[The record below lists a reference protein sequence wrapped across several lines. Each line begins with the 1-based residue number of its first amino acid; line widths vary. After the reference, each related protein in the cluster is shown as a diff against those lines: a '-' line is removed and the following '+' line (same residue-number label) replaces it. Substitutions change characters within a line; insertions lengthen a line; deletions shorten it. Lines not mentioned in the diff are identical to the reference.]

1 MESRRY
7 DYGSGAGTGGKIRRH
22 PPSRAVAA
30 SPYARPA
37 TAPTNAP
44 GTATAAVSQGGGWLS
59 RIIAAATSRFLPS
72 LFRTSPPQLTA
83 LAPPPQE
90 LLEPPSRDQLLVD
103 APPSPLPPP
112 LEDDLPECE
121 ENSGVAANNLFTENP
136 QSSAKGEEENMLR
149 NSNDH
154 GGMALEELLKQ
165 RTFTRSEF
173 EYLTNLLWSKTIGAN
188 SLKPEDG
195 NIRKMIVYDKENGS
209 EHSNLPLDFS
219 TTTYNIDDQVASPA
233 EIAKAYMGSKSSKG
247 SPLRLRL
254 HDPSSMPITSVEAS
268 MSQKAKP
275 PTIPLAQGSRLH
287 TSKTSDRLESNCT
300 TPNGA
305 IYKMSSSPYFKSGVS
320 SKERFGSVSSHYQ
333 TSSSVHTFG
342 RQVLKRKSTAVSN
355 ESDGPIRRMHQRY
368 NRTSPLL
375 ETRLGYR
382 RYLVGY
388 GSKLEGPEQLA
399 QTQKRSCLDK
409 VGDASLGSIEDR
421 AHVNCFGQAPEQ
433 SAEMAAKILKQL
445 DTLVPSQKENTPEI
459 KQKLESAIYFQEDV
473 SRQKKVQAERDLL
486 EPSPSEVEYSLPD
499 GITSN
504 KSISQIT
511 LNKENPPAF
520 SFKGNA
526 PNLVLSDEIGRNKM
540 STPANGF
547 TFPVPTVNNA
557 HSQGPPTPTLAS
569 PPILTVEKQPSLL
582 FSASVTSAKSG
593 PRISKS
599 VLGGAVTQK
608 LYSKLNA
615 DDQQMPSKNSG
626 QGASFTSNP
635 VFKVDGPGYASNSI
649 VSAIQPSNTSIGSAS
664 FQSAVSS
671 TISTNLASKST
682 QSCSTGG
689 SLTFS
694 NTGFGSLSA
703 AKNMFAGSSSE
714 FVAARTLASSCTGSP
729 SVAFGFPPVRTASSP
744 AVQRKSE
751 AANSS
756 TTISSMREFGIA
768 GSSTMQDKSKA
779 VDSSTPFDFSQK
791 FHTES
796 SASEDM
802 SKAASAEPTF
812 FSRNHNAQ
820 SKNCSSLFTQS
831 PANTLCFK
839 SSENLNSG
847 SSHSFADSPV
857 GSATMGSSPLNSSS
871 LFSWA
876 AAACPTSVTGTAPP
890 SSPATSSSFAFSSSP
905 AFLAQSV
912 FSSKFTTPAPPSYG
926 SPNTGPAT
934 SPFSP
939 MPSAVFSF
947 TSATS
952 SIPNP
957 PTPIFGDPTVQ
968 MNGGNM
974 VDRNGSPSPATS
986 PFGLPSSTSPLTPT
1000 FSTPATQFASST
1012 SGSPGVFEVGQYS
1025 QVSSGGFSMGPSGGN
1040 DKSGRRTIR
1049 VKRRK

>member
-1 MESRRY
+1 MESPRY
-7 DYGSGAGTGGKIRRH
+7 DYGTGGKIRRH

-59 RIIAAATSRFLPS
+59 RIIAAGTSRFLPS

-83 LAPPPQE
+83 PAPPPHE
-90 LLEPPSRDQLLVD
+90 LLETLSRDQLLVD

-149 NSNDH
+149 NCNDH
-154 GGMALEELLKQ
+154 GGMALEELLKP

-173 EYLTNLLWSKTIGAN
+173 EYLASLLWSKTIGVN

-195 NIRKMIVYDKENGS
+195 NIGKMIVCDKENGS

-219 TTTYNIDDQVASPA
+219 TTTYSIDDQVASPA

-254 HDPSSMPITSVEAS
+254 HNPSSMPITSIKAS
-268 MSQKAKP
+268 MPQKAKP

-287 TSKTSDRLESNCT
+287 TSKTSDRLESNYT

-320 SKERFGSVSSHYQ
+320 SKELFGSVSSHYQ

-342 RQVLKRKSTAVSN
+342 RQQSFIVNRQVLKRKSTAVSN
-355 ESDGPIRRMHQRY
+355 ESVCDGPIRRMHEKY

-375 ETRLGYR
+375 ETKLGYR
-382 RYLVGY
+382 RYPVGY

-399 QTQKRSCLDK
+399 PTQKRRCLDK
-409 VGDASLGSIEDR
+409 VGVASHSSIEDR

-445 DTLVPSQKENTPEI
+445 DILVPSQKENTLEI
-459 KQKLESAIYFQEDV
+459 KHKLESAICFEEDV
-473 SRQKKVQAERDLL
+473 SRQKKVPAERDLL

-504 KSISQIT
+504 KSMSQIT
-511 LNKENPPAF
+511 LNKENPPAS
-520 SFKGNA
+520 SFRGNA
-526 PNLVLSDEIGRNKM
+526 PNLVLSDEIGQNKM
-540 STPANGF
+540 TPANDF
-547 TFPVPTVNNA
+547 TFPIPTVNNA

-569 PPILTVEKQPSLL
+569 PPILTVEKQPSLS
-582 FSASVTSAKSG
+582 FTASVTSAESG

-599 VLGGAVTQK
+599 VLGAVTQK
-608 LYSKLNA
+608 LDSKLNA

-635 VFKVDGPGYASNSI
+635 VFKVDGPGYASNCI

-664 FQSAVSS
+664 FQSAGSS
-671 TISTNLASKST
+671 TICTNLASKST

-703 AKNMFAGSSSE
+703 
-714 FVAARTLASSCTGSP
+714 GSP
-729 SVAFGFPPVRTASSP
+729 SVAFGFPPVWTASSP

-756 TTISSMREFGIA
+756 TTFSSMEEFGIV
-768 GSSTMQDKSKA
+768 GSSTMQDKTKA
-779 VDSSTPFDFSQK
+779 VDSSTPVGFSQK
-791 FHTES
+791 FHTVS
-796 SASEDM
+796 SALEDM
-802 SKAASAEPTF
+802 SKAASAEPTS
-812 FSRNHNAQ
+812 FSGNHNAQ

-847 SSHSFADSPV
+847 SSHCFADSPV
-857 GSATMGSSPLNSSS
+857 GSATMGLPLNSSS
-871 LFSWA
+871 LFAWA
-876 AAACPTSVTGTAPP
+876 AASGPTSVTTPP

-912 FSSKFTTPAPPSYG
+912 FSSKFTAPAAPSYG

-947 TSATS
+947 TSATP

-957 PTPIFGDPTVQ
+957 PTPIFGHPTVQ

-974 VDRNGSPSPATS
+974 VVDGNGSPSPATS
-986 PFGLPSSTSPLTPT
+986 PFGLRSSASQLTPT
-1000 FSTPATQFASST
+1000 FSMPATQFASGT
-1012 SGSPGVFEVGQYS
+1012 SGSAGVFEVGQYS
-1025 QVSSGGFSMGPSGGN
+1025 QVSSGGFSMGSSGGN
-1040 DKSGRRTIR
+1040 DKSGRKTIR